1 MVSIPRV
8 VIKEKDNN
16 RMHQVFSPSS
26 QKIVFYCPHGA
37 KKKKKNHL
45 LTQMSNH
52 EGCSIIPNHISN
64 EEEIVTM
71 LCVAVSRHPGS

>member
-52 EGCSIIPNHISN
+52 EAFNHSKPYFKRRRNSNNAMCSS
-64 EEEIVTM
+64 
-71 LCVAVSRHPGS
+71 

>member
-16 RMHQVFSPSS
+16 RMHRVFSPPS

-37 KKKKKNHL
+37 KKKEKEKPFIDAN
-45 LTQMSNH
+45 
-52 EGCSIIPNHISN
+52 
-64 EEEIVTM
+64 V
-71 LCVAVSRHPGS
+71 